1 MTVGLF
7 IPCYIDQFY
16 PQVGIATMQLLEK
29 FGVKTIYPTEQTC
42 CGQPMANSGC
52 EHDAV
57 GVYQNFVKSFAD
69 FDYTVIPS
77 GSCTYHIKKHYD
89 IIEQTTAVEKVR
101 KAVIDLPDFLLNVL
115 KISEL
120 DGDFNHQVG
129 IHLSCHGQ
137 RGLRNST
144 ASEFTTDKE
153 GQIRQLLKNITG
165 LTLTQLN
172 RNDEC
177 CGFGGTFCVAEEAV
191 SARMGID
198 RVNDHLK
205 NGTQILTG
213 GDMSCLMHLE
223 GIIRRNEHP
232 IKVMHIAEILNSAVK
247 A

>member
-16 PQVGIATMQLLEK
+16 PQVGIATLQLLRK
-29 FGVKTIYPTEQTC
+29 FGVNAIYPTNQSC

-52 EHDAV
+52 EGEAV
-57 GVYQNFVKSFAD
+57 GVYNNFVNTFVE

-77 GSCTYHIKKHYD
+77 GSCTYHVKKHYD
-89 IIEQTTAVEKVR
+89 IIDQTDDVKKVR
-101 KAVIDLPDFLLNVL
+101 KSVIDLPDFLLNVL
-115 KISEL
+115 KINDLKGE
-120 DGDFNHQVG
+120 FNQQVG

-153 GQIRQLLKNITG
+153 GQIRTLLKDIQG
-165 LTLTQLN
+165 LTLTELN

-198 RVNDHLK
+198 RINDHLK
-205 NGTQILTG
+205 NGTQVLTG

-223 GIIRRNEHP
+223 GIIRRNQQP
-232 IKVMHIAEILNSAVK
+232 IKVMHIAEVLNQAIKS
-247 A
+247 